1 MMKWI
6 DLDTVL
12 EIHCRVIES
21 TGGSNGVRDKN
32 ALDSAIYSPL
42 ATFDKQELYP
52 DIIEKVAVLLYNIA
66 SNHPF
71 IDGNKRTAFV
81 IALTVLATNG
91 YALKF
96 TQAEVVSFMLN
107 VASGGSN
114 YQQITNWFKAHL
126 KTQ

>member
-1 MMKWI
+1 MIKWI

-12 EIHCRVIES
+12 EIHQKVIKS
-21 TGGSNGVRDKN
+21 TGGSNGVRDLN

-52 DIIEKVAVLLYNIA
+52 DIIEKVAVLLYYIVN
-66 SNHPF
+66 NHPF

-81 IALTVLATNG
+81 VALTVFVANG
-91 YALKF
+91 YSLKF
-96 TQAEVVSFMLN
+96 TQAEVIKFMLN

-114 YQQITNWFKAHL
+114 YQQITKWFTEHL
-126 KTQ
+126 ETK